1 MLVLGIETSCDETGA
16 SVVSDGAEI
25 LSNTVASSLEFH
37 KRYGGIV
44 PEIATRYH
52 VEVINYVIKDALK
65 KAKIKLDDI
74 DLIAVTYGPGLVGS
88 LLVGISFA
96 KSLSYSLNLPLIG
109 VNHLWSHIYS
119 GLVGERNIEFPFIGL
134 VISGGH
140 TSLVFC
146 EDIGK
151 FKLLGQTKDDAVGE
165 AFDKV
170 AKVLGLGYPGG
181 PVIERIAQDGD
192 PNSIGFKPTYLDDGS
207 YDFSFS
213 GIKTAV
219 LYYIRTSPNT
229 PRLRRKKSLNKRL
242 KSDIAASFQKAVFD
256 SLVEKS
262 IDSCKSKGTGSL
274 VVGGGVSAN
283 KYFRAI
289 LTKAGSEN
297 GIDVVFPPFELSLDN
312 AAMVAALGYSLFKK
326 GVKSDLNLTAEPN
339 LGV

>member
-16 SVVSDGAEI
+16 SVVKDGKEI

-52 VEVINYVIKDALK
+52 IEVINYVIKDSLK
-65 KAKIKLDDI
+65 KAGVKLDDI
-74 DLIAVTYGPGLVGS
+74 DLIAVTCGPGLVGA

-96 KSLSYSLNLPLIG
+96 KSLSYSLGVPLIG

-119 GLVGERNIEFPFIGL
+119 GLIGRRNIKFPFVGL

-140 TSLVFC
+140 TTLVFC
-146 EDIGK
+146 ENIGK
-151 FKLLGQTKDDAVGE
+151 FKLLGQTKDDAIGE

-181 PVIERIAQDGD
+181 PVIEKAAQDGN
-192 PNSIGFKPTYLDDGS
+192 PYAIGFKPTYLDDRS

-219 LYYIRTSPNT
+219 LYYIRDK
-229 PRLRRKKSLNKRL
+229 RLDKGL

-256 SLVEKS
+256 PLVEKS
-262 IDSCKSKGTGSL
+262 IGACKFKGVKSL

-283 KYFRAI
+283 KYFREI
-289 LTKAGSEN
+289 LTNAGYED
-297 GIDVVFPPFELSLDN
+297 GIDVIFPPFELSLDN
-312 AAMVAALGYSLFKK
+312 AAMVSALGYKLFKK
-326 GVKSDLNLTAEPN
+326 GVKSDSHLTAEPN
-339 LGV
+339 LKI

>member
-16 SVVSDGAEI
+16 SVVKDGREI
-25 LSNTVASSLEFH
+25 LSNVVASSLDFH
-37 KRYGGIV
+37 RRYGGIV

-52 VEVINYVIKDALK
+52 IEVINYVVRNSLR
-65 KAKIKLDDI
+65 KAGVKLGGV
-74 DLIAVTYGPGLVGS
+74 DLIAVTCGPGLVGA

-96 KSLSYSLNLPLIG
+96 KSLSFSLGIPLIG

-119 GLVGERNIEFPFIGL
+119 GLIGRRGVKYPFIGL

-140 TSLVFC
+140 TCLVFC

-170 AKVLGLGYPGG
+170 AKVLKLGYPGG
-181 PVIERIAQDGD
+181 PAIERAACNGD
-192 PNSIGFKPTYLDDGS
+192 PDAIRFAPTYLDEVS

-219 LYYIRTSPNT
+219 LYYIR
-229 PRLRRKKSLNKRL
+229 KKRLNKRL
-242 KSDIAASFQKAVFD
+242 KSDVVASFQKAVFE

-262 IDSCKSKGTGSL
+262 IDACKFRGVESL

-283 KYFRAI
+283 KYLRAI
-289 LTKAGSEN
+289 LINAGLKN
-297 GIDVVFPPFELSLDN
+297 GIDVIFPPFELSLDN

-326 GVKSDLNLTAEPN
+326 EIRSDLYLTAEPN
-339 LGV
+339 LKI